1 MTDLSALDAYLSSD
15 NSPENCMQLSDL
27 DGFLTGVICSPDLIV
42 PSQWLPIAL
51 GGQAIDVPSEI
62 LELIMQRYNEIV
74 AALNNEPPV
83 LEPIFWQAKEGHV
96 IAMDWCEGF
105 MDAFHMHTDSWREL
119 MRSDMGRE
127 WMFPVLAHLV
137 DEDGQ
142 SLVEASEKQ
151 MDALLDTAAEM
162 IPTTIPHI
170 FTFWQAKRM
179 PTPPN

>member
-1 MTDLSALDAYLSSD
+1 MTDLTVLDAYLSSED
-15 NSPENCMQLSDL
+15 SPENCMQLSDL

-62 LELIMQRYNEIV
+62 IELIMERYNEIV
-74 AALNNEPPV
+74 AALNSEPSV

-105 MDAFHMHTDSWREL
+105 MDAFHLHTDSWHEL
-119 MRSDMGRE
+119 LRSDMGRE
-127 WMFPVLAHLV
+127 WMFPVLAHLF

-142 SLVEASEKQ
+142 SLVQASEEEL
-151 MDALLDTAAEM
+151 DALLGTAAEM
-162 IPTTIPHI
+162 IPATIPNI
-170 FTFWQAKRM
+170 FTFWQAQRM
-179 PTPPN
+179 PTPAN